1 MFCYI
6 ITIVMAA
13 APAYLI
19 EKSIKAFYQKIA

>member
-6 ITIVMAA
+6 IVIAMAA

-19 EKSIKAFYQKIA
+19 EKSIKTIYEKIA